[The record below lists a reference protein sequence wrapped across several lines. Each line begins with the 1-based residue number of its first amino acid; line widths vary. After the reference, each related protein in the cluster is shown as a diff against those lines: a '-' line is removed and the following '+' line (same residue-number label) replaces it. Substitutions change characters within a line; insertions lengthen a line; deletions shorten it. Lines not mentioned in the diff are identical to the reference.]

1 MAIIAPEHGGT
12 NSGSVQRKSN
22 VAGKLKVSQPKKAAK
37 TAGGAP
43 EVMAKVTGFSKGKSH
58 AKSHIDYISR
68 NGDLELET
76 DRGEVIKGRT
86 EIKAFAKDWTQEFG
100 DKKAYKNQRDT
111 AHIVLSMPPGTEPEA
126 VRNATRNF
134 AKQTFGANHEYVF
147 ALHTDTKS
155 PHCHLTV
162 KCLGHDGTRL
172 NPRKA
177 DLQRYREG
185 FAKAM
190 EEQGVMANATP
201 RKVRGVVK
209 KPERQVIRHIEQ
221 RGTSKVKASKIK
233 ELADELSAEA
243 QGRPTKPKP
252 WVQKIEAAQARIR
265 SAWLATAD
273 ALSKQ
278 SAERDYKH
286 ERPDYARVDPGRARQ
301 LQRAAG
307 VHQSRDSAP
316 GGSGQTGTI
325 AGMRNVSSIAMVQN
339 QSTTEMLLHK
349 DARDRLADRNGRAPG
364 DDLRRSG
371 NGPAGVAGGTR
382 GLEAANPTRLDE
394 KALAERIKTFV
405 EAMPP
410 IETERDQLK
419 RELVA
424 KFSKARG
431 KDQVQTV
438 DQAEVAKPR
447 SVSKQEPAKE
457 PQSPTP
463 PPADKDIER

>member
-1 MAIIAPEHGGT
+1 MAIIAPEHGGN
-12 NSGSVQRKSN
+12 NSGAVQRKSN
-22 VAGKLKVSQPKKAAK
+22 VTRKLKVSNPQKKAA

-86 EIKAFAKDWTQEFG
+86 DIKSFAKDWTQEFG
-100 DKKAYKNQRDT
+100 DKKTYKNQRDT
-111 AHIVLSMPPGTEPEA
+111 AHIVLSMPPGTDPEA
-126 VRNATRNF
+126 VKNATRNF

-162 KCLGHDGTRL
+162 KCLGNDGTRL

-177 DLQRYREG
+177 DLQRYRED
-185 FAKAM
+185 FANAM
-190 EEQGVMANATP
+190 EQQGVAANATP

-209 KPERQVIRHIEQ
+209 KPERQVIRHIEE
-221 RGTSKVKASKIK
+221 RGTSKVKAMKIK
-233 ELADELSAEA
+233 ELAEELSAEA
-243 QGRPTKPKP
+243 QGRPSKPKP

-278 SAERDYKH
+278 PAERDYTH
-286 ERPDYARVDPGRARQ
+286 ERPDYNRVDPGRARQ
-301 LQRAAG
+301 LQRTAG
-307 VHQSRDSAP
+307 LHQSRDYAP
-316 GGSGQTGTI
+316 GGSGSARTL
-325 AGMRNVSSIAMVQN
+325 ASMRNLSGLAVVQN
-339 QSTTEMLLHK
+339 QAPTEMLLHK
-349 DARDRLADRNGRAPG
+349 DARNRLADRDGRAAS

-371 NGPAGVAGGTR
+371 NGPASVAGGPGR
-382 GLEAANPTRLDE
+382 LEAGQPSRIDD
-394 KALAERIKTFV
+394 KALAARIKSFV

-419 RELVA
+419 KELVRE
-424 KFSKARG
+424 FSKEKR
-431 KDQVQTV
+431 KDSVQTV
-438 DQAEVAKPR
+438 ETSNAPARQEHKSSTATREV
-447 SVSKQEPAKE
+447 
-457 PQSPTP
+457 
-463 PPADKDIER
+463 DKDIDR

>member
-1 MAIIAPEHGGT
+1 MSIIAPEHGGS
-12 NSGSVQRKSN
+12 NSGSVQRKAN
-22 VAGKLKVSQPKKAAK
+22 VARKLKVSQPKKTAV

-86 EIKAFAKDWTQEFG
+86 DIKAFAKDWTQEFG
-100 DKKAYKNQRDT
+100 DKKTYKNQRDT

-162 KCLGHDGTRL
+162 KCVGFDGTRL

-209 KPERQVIRHIEQ
+209 KPERQVIRHIEE
-221 RGTSKVKASKIK
+221 RGTSKIKALKIK
-233 ELADELSAEA
+233 EIADELSAEA
-243 QGRPTKPKP
+243 QGKPVKPKP

-273 ALSKQ
+273 TLSKQ
-278 SAERDYKH
+278 PLERDYKH

-301 LQRAAG
+301 LQRTAG
-307 VHQSRDSAP
+307 IHQSRDSTP
-316 GGSGQTGTI
+316 SGSGSTRTL
-325 AGMRNVSSIAMVQN
+325 ASMRNVSGLAVVQN
-339 QSTTEMLLHK
+339 QAPTEMLLHQ
-349 DARDRLADRNGRAPG
+349 DARNRLADRDGRAAS

-371 NGPAGVAGGTR
+371 NGPAGFAGGPT
-382 GLEAANPTRLDE
+382 GLDASNPTRLDA
-394 KALAERIKTFV
+394 KALAERIKGFV

-419 RELVA
+419 RELAA
-424 KFSKARG
+424 KFGRPKA
-431 KDQVQTV
+431 KDQVHTV
-438 DQAEVAKPR
+438 EPAEAIKP
-447 SVSKQEPAKE
+447 KQEPIKDNQA
-457 PQSPTP
+457 SAP
-463 PPADKDIER
+463 PPGDKDIER